1 MKTEKQRKRDFKIES
16 KALKAD
22 IKTAKKEVSKINK
35 SLKRNAKAIANA
47 ERELG
52 HWYYQEWKH
61 STAEGR
67 RKLERYC
74 AVIST
79 AEKDITEFAKRKEIA
94 VLRVAARK
102 AELKQKK
109 KALKHPDVTH
119 IEIVD

>member
-52 HWYYQEWKH
+52 HWYYQERKR

-74 AVIST
+74 AVIAT
-79 AEKDITEFAKRKEIA
+79 AEKDNTEFAKRKEIA